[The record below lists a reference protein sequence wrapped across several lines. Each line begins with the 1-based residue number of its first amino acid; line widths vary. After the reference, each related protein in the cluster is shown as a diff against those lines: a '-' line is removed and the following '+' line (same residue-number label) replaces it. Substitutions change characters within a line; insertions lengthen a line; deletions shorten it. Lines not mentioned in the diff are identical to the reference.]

1 MLTNFTNHYVCDQ
14 LATIR
19 LVHHVKRCIVAGDHD
34 EFTRMAGPGGRVAV
48 IYHAA
53 SLHRPVA
60 AMRSDR
66 IASSAC
72 LPDPGAEGVSQAT
85 QRSSTLA
92 ILNHIDIAI
101 DSDELVLIF
110 SEGATLK

>member
-1 MLTNFTNHYVCDQ
+1 MPMLNQLLRYVPIGN
-14 LATIR
+14 IR
-19 LVHHVKRCIVAGDHD
+19 LVHHVKGCIVAGDHD
-34 EFTRMAGPGGRVAV
+34 EFTRMGEPGGRVAI

-66 IASSAC
+66 VASSAC
-72 LPDPGAEGVSQAT
+72 LPDGAEGVSQAT

-92 ILNHIDIAI
+92 IPNHIDVAI
-101 DSDELVLIF
+101 DWDELVLIYRE
-110 SEGATLK
+110 SATLK